1 MKFIV
6 SSSMLLKQLSAIDGI
21 IVANP
26 VVPILENF
34 LFEIKEGKL
43 NITASDLQ
51 TSIIGELAVEAQE
64 SANIAVP
71 ARILQETLKN
81 LPEQPI
87 TFSVDENTYTVEI
100 SSNNGRYKLAG
111 ENATDFPKIATVTDG
126 LMIEIP
132 AEVLKKA
139 IRQTIAA
146 VSKDELK
153 LAMNGVLIDFKDTG
167 TTFVATDTHRLLRYI
182 RTDISVATRRS
193 LIVPRKALTLLN
205 TLLPSDKTG
214 IKITFDETNIYFQL
228 GNTKVISRLI
238 DERYPAYENAIPV
251 NNINKMTINR
261 SEFLSS
267 LRRVAIYAN
276 KSSQQMRLKIVG
288 SELQISAEDLDFSNE
303 ANERL
308 TCEYEGSDIEIGFN
322 AKFLVEMLSSI
333 DAEEIE
339 IYLST
344 PNKAGVILPKEK
356 KENEDILLLVMP
368 VLLNS

>member
-1 MKFIV
+1 
-6 SSSMLLKQLSAIDGI
+6 
-21 IVANP
+21 
-26 VVPILENF
+26 
-34 LFEIKEGKL
+34 
-43 NITASDLQ
+43 
-51 TSIIGELAVEAQE
+51 
-64 SANIAVP
+64 
-71 ARILQETLKN
+71 
-81 LPEQPI
+81 
-87 TFSVDENTYTVEI
+87 
-100 SSNNGRYKLAG
+100 
-111 ENATDFPKIATVTDG
+111 
-126 LMIEIP
+126 
-132 AEVLKKA
+132 
-139 IRQTIAA
+139 
-146 VSKDELK
+146 
-153 LAMNGVLIDFKDTG
+153 MNGVLIDFKDTG